1 MMTGRYVLQFP
12 RGIVIS
18 IVPNDT
24 SQLKQSEFWENF
36 RARIKKAFAEYTEET
51 NPDYI
56 VQDKLEFIDLIRELN
71 FNVSAEQIINERMR
85 NTFDYKNE
93 VCSDDICDTNVIEE
107 LIDEGVSMYKRG
119 WHHWSGDNHVDKIA
133 SVLVADA
140 IKTVLEY
147 SEIEV
152 DNR

>member
-1 MMTGRYVLQFP
+1 MTGRYVLQFP

-18 IVPNDT
+18 IFPNDT
-24 SQLKQSEFWENF
+24 NQFKQSEFWENF

-56 VQDKLEFIDLIRELN
+56 VQDKLEF
-71 FNVSAEQIINERMR
+71 
-85 NTFDYKNE
+85 
-93 VCSDDICDTNVIEE
+93 
-107 LIDEGVSMYKRG
+107 IDEGVSMYKRG

>member
-18 IVPNDT
+18 IFPNDT
-24 SQLKQSEFWENF
+24 SQFKQSEFWENF

-71 FNVSAEQIINERMR
+71 FNVSAEQIINEAKTNAKKELDSLENEIALKKHELDDMQKQ
-85 NTFDYKNE
+85 FDVYKAKME
-93 VCSDDICDTNVIEE
+93 SLLISQLE
-107 LIDEGVSMYKRG
+107 LIKDINKE
-119 WHHWSGDNHVDKIA
+119 DNPV
-133 SVLVADA
+133 
-140 IKTVLEY
+140 
-147 SEIEV
+147 
-152 DNR
+152 

>member
-18 IVPNDT
+18 IFPNDT
-24 SQLKQSEFWENF
+24 SQFKQSEFWENF

-71 FNVSAEQIINERMR
+71 FNVSA
-85 NTFDYKNE
+85 
-93 VCSDDICDTNVIEE
+93 
-107 LIDEGVSMYKRG
+107 
-119 WHHWSGDNHVDKIA
+119 
-133 SVLVADA
+133 
-140 IKTVLEY
+140 
-147 SEIEV
+147 
-152 DNR
+152 